1 MKLLRNYLKD
11 CIKRANNHDMRVRVI
26 GERGRLD
33 EDIRQEILYGKVE
46 TPLKMPEHY
55 EPIRGIEEL
64 VFSVGDHV
72 KVTSGSF
79 ENMSGV
85 IWKIKKSTV
94 EIGIRLFGQDMSMEV
109 PIEFISKNFL

>member
-1 MKLLRNYLKD
+1 M
-11 CIKRANNHDMRVRVI
+11 
-26 GERGRLD
+26 
-33 EDIRQEILYGKVE
+33 E
-46 TPLKMPEHY
+46 TPLKLPEHY
-55 EPIRGIEEL
+55 EPIQGIEEL

-109 PIEFISKNFL
+109 PIEFISRNFL